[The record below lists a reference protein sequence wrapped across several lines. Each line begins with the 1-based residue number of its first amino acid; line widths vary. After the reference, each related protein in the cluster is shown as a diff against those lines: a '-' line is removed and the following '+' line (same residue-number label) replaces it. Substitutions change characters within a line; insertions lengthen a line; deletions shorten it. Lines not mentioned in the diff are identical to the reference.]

1 MAGAWMARTGVKAL
15 ILDQKACRT
24 QAGHAD
30 GIESRTLEILDSFGI
45 GKDVWK
51 KANRTIDLALWVS
64 WHFSPMNTLIFE
76 RGVLTHR
83 TLERTRWRRNPSR

>member
-1 MAGAWMARTGVKAL
+1 MAGAWMARTRVKTL
-15 ILDQKACRT
+15 IIDQKSCRT

-45 GKDVWK
+45 GDDIWK

-64 WHFSPMNTLIFE
+64 WHFSSVGHLEDFNFGTFSRIC
-76 RGVLTHR
+76 R
-83 TLERTRWRRNPSR
+83 TLE